1 MGGRYK
7 QNVKPLKKKS
17 KKCRKRTKN
26 TPKSDLPK

>member
-17 KKCRKRTKN
+17 KKCRKRTNN